1 MEVTKTKF
9 GALVASTAA
18 IAYGVYRYRSS
29 TTTTTTGNI
38 EANEYN

>member
-18 IAYGVYRYRSS
+18 IAYGLYRYRSS
-29 TTTTTTGNI
+29 TITTTTDHT
-38 EANEYN
+38 ETNEYS